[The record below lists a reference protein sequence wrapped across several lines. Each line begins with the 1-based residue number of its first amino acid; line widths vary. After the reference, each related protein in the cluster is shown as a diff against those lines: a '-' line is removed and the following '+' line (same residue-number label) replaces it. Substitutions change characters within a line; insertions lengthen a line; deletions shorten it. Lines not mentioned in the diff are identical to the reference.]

1 LRRMTIDRVM
11 INQDA
16 LETFLELCKQVY
28 PNENIM
34 LIRGRVKNGEAFIEE
49 FLIPPF
55 STYGDGFS
63 GFSIHN
69 IPFDLSI
76 IGVAHSHPSG
86 NNSPS
91 MADLNGIFGR
101 LMLIA
106 GYPYDE
112 RALAVYNSKGEKLV
126 FTVGR

>member
-1 LRRMTIDRVM
+1 MPIEIVRIDR
-11 INQDA
+11 DA
-16 LETFLELCKQVY
+16 LEAFLELCKEVF

-34 LIRGRVKNGEAFIEE
+34 LLRGRVKKGEAVVEE

-55 STYGDGFS
+55 STYGQGFS
-63 GFSIHN
+63 GFPSHM

-91 MADLNGIFGR
+91 VEDLNNVYGR
-101 LMLIA
+101 LMIIA
-106 GYPYDE
+106 GYPYTE
-112 RALAVYNSKGEKLV
+112 RSLAVYNSKGEKLV
-126 FTVGR
+126 FTTR

>member
-1 LRRMTIDRVM
+1 MA
-11 INQDA
+11 INMVRINREA

-34 LIRGRVKNGEAFIEE
+34 LIRGKVKKGVAVVEE

-55 STYGDGFS
+55 STYAVGFS
-63 GFSIHN
+63 GFSTHM

-76 IGVAHSHPSG
+76 IGIAHSHPSG

-91 MADLNGIFGR
+91 LEDLNGIFGR
-101 LMLIA
+101 LMMIA
-106 GYPYDE
+106 GYPYNE
-112 RALAVYNSKGEKLV
+112 GALAVYNGKGEKLE
-126 FTVGR
+126 FTIG